1 MALTMD
7 ETIMEHVN
15 LIEDD
20 VVRGRAHAAFLAV
33 EMLTYARRGPMV
45 GAKIEPWEVQVLA
58 RWILVGETDTVD
70 AEFVGDEDTA
80 EQMQVREETSARLK
94 AEPEDEP
101 SFVDE
106 AAERALARQQD
117 ENLARLRAE
126 LTGDATAS

>member
-1 MALTMD
+1 MAETMD

-20 VVRGRAHAAFLAV
+20 AVRSRAHAAFLSV

-58 RWILVGETDTVD
+58 RWIIVGETDTVD
-70 AEFVGDEDTA
+70 AEFVDDEDTA
-80 EQMQVREETSARLK
+80 EQR
-94 AEPEDEP
+94 
-101 SFVDE
+101 FE
-106 AAERALARQQD
+106 AIRD

-126 LTGDATAS
+126 LTGDAAAS